1 MYTGMQIVTDQ
12 PLLGRVSFLQAER
25 VCLHESRQIQL
36 LDVEVAILH
45 LAHACYLVIPTSP
58 VRLNAGV
65 QTLHVH
71 LVCIV
76 GST

>member
-1 MYTGMQIVTDQ
+1 MYTGMQIVIDQ
-12 PLLGRVSFLQAER
+12 PLLERVSFLAAQR
-25 VCLHESRQIQL
+25 VSLHESPQTQL